1 MAAALIDLAV
11 PIALV
16 LAVTVAGLKLT
27 APMLIAVAGWTLFY
41 YFALESAG
49 GQTLGKRLTGVRVA
63 RPDGRPADLRQVAI
77 RTVARIAD
85 GHVVG
90 LIAMLAT
97 GERRQRLGDL
107 AAGTIVTRAE
117 AVSAE
122 EGAPPGAS
130 DPATTPPSAVLP
142 QGREDLPPGRAERA
156 RGLYAVPGGGS
167 AFDPEPEPVVEPLAG
182 PEFDDGPEPVVE
194 PLAGSAFDDE
204 PEPVV
209 EPLAGPVFDDG
220 PEPVVEPLAA
230 LGYED
235 ADPPPVELL
244 GTARDERPIEPPPA
258 VESED
263 PAASKDPGP
272 TVKPIET
279 ISAIDQVMQGLD
291 PQQRSSP
298 ADRG

>member
-16 LAVTVAGLKLT
+16 LAVTVVGLKLT

-63 RPDGRPADLRQVAI
+63 CPDGRRADLRQVAI

-107 AAGTIVTRAE
+107 AAGTVVTRAE
-117 AVSAE
+117 AVPAE
-122 EGAPPGAS
+122 EAAPPAAS

-167 AFDPEPEPVVEPLAG
+167 AFDREPEPVEPLAG
-182 PEFDDGPEPVVE
+182 P
-194 PLAGSAFDDE
+194 A
-204 PEPVV
+204 
-209 EPLAGPVFDDG
+209 FDDG

-258 VESED
+258 VEPED

-291 PQQRSSP
+291 PQQRNSP